1 MVEKIGPGALVLIV
15 GPSGAGKDTLIGIVR
30 DQSANDPFV
39 VFPRRVVTRPA
50 SEHEDNDFMAEAD
63 FDQHAQSGAFAL
75 SWEAHGLRYGI
86 PATINADIAKGRT
99 VVCNVSRT
107 VITAARTGYRKCR
120 AVLITAPQEILLER
134 VKGRSRPTD
143 GEPEKRVT
151 RRVDNQTDL
160 APDLTIENIGD
171 PRAAAEHLHAFI
183 KDQRG
188 F

>member
-30 DQSANDPFV
+30 DQSTNDPFV

-50 SEHEDNDFMAEAD
+50 SEHEDNDFMAEAE
-63 FDQHAQSGAFAL
+63 FNQHAQSGAFAL
-75 SWEAHGLRYGI
+75 SWEAHGHRYGI

-99 VVCNVSRT
+99 VICNVSRT
-107 VITAARTGYRKCR
+107 AIAAGRADYQRCK

-134 VKGRSRPTD
+134 VKNRSRVTD
-143 GEPEKRVT
+143 GEAEKRVT

-160 APDLTIENIGD
+160 TPDLTIENTGD
-171 PRAAAEHLHAFI
+171 PRAAAGHLHAFI